1 MDENKSHSWQLLSVK
16 QVAHRLSLSKRQIF
30 RLNSCGK
37 IPAPIRIGGAVR
49 WSESTIAKW
58 LAAGAPGRRTFER
71 IQKAGKGPR
80 RKIKRQTSEDLKEQL
95 GELLLYLQSPLTEY
109 ERKRCWRTFELKLRE
124 YLSIKRPHQ

>member
-1 MDENKSHSWQLLSVK
+1 MPNNGVTKEKLLTAKAVGEM
-16 QVAHRLSLSKRQIF
+16 LSLSKRQVF

-49 WSESTIAKW
+49 WSESTIADW
-58 LAAGAPGRRTFER
+58 LAAGAPDRKTFER
-71 IQKAGKGPR
+71 IQKAGKRPR